1 LFSIRESETWG
12 RGWISLVISF
22 GFTCLYFLFFAAE
35 SFVGKGR
42 YVKKIRIHARGRFG
56 IEKKKYCHYFLVL
69 KEGTGKEKNVKRR
82 LKHMNELE
90 EIQRHPRHIVNSLA
104 WWWNQC
110 FPISHFHIS
119 TTRALTFH
127 FFPRFQFPIYMLGLF
142 LNWLHGA
149 RFTSELIGWLSNRT
163 RTSHEDGGMLSSLD
177 SVPIWPYLGIFT
189 ASTDVSAC
197 LRNQPDG
204 HGTSTPGC
212 RLCEHRVSVK
222 KQPLVGWSR
231 TRNSRDSYITKFR
244 VAQRMTWN
252 KVKNVYFIHGLCG

>member
-1 LFSIRESETWG
+1 MK
-12 RGWISLVISF
+12 RGEENEYRSSLVF
-22 GFTCLYFLFFAAE
+22 GFTCLFFSFFFVAE

-119 TTRALTFH
+119 TTRMLTFH
-127 FFPRFQFPIYMLGLF
+127 FFPRFQFPIYILGLF
-142 LNWLHGA
+142 LNWLPGA
-149 RFTSELIGWLSNRT
+149 RFTPESIGRLSNRT
-163 RTSHEDGGMLSSLD
+163 RTSHEDGGVLSSLD

-189 ASTDVSAC
+189 ASTDVSAR

-204 HGTSTPGC
+204 HQTSTPAC
-212 RLCEHRVSVK
+212 RLCEHGIIVIRE
-222 KQPLVGWSR
+222 KQPLVGWFR
-231 TRNSRDSYITKFR
+231 TRNSKESHITKFCI
-244 VAQRMTWN
+244 QWMTWN
-252 KVKNVYFIHGLCG
+252 KMKNFSYFIHGFNG